1 MMSRHGAPARRPPE
15 LNPDKS
21 PPHRPLL
28 PVNELLCVVNNLYKS
43 VHAADASGHTRLRDV
58 CVEISNVRA
67 TMKILPIKVY
77 IREI

>member
-1 MMSRHGAPARRPPE
+1 MMSRDGAPARRPPE

-21 PPHRPLL
+21 PPLLL
-28 PVNELLCVVNNLYKS
+28 PVKELLCVVNNLYKS

>member
-1 MMSRHGAPARRPPE
+1 MVLRHGDH
-15 LNPDKS
+15 LSLIQTS
-21 PPHRPLL
+21 PPPLLL

-67 TMKILPIKVY
+67 AMKILPIKVY

>member
-1 MMSRHGAPARRPPE
+1 MMSRDGAPARRPPE

-21 PPHRPLL
+21 PPLL
-28 PVNELLCVVNNLYKS
+28 LTVNELLCVVNNLYKS